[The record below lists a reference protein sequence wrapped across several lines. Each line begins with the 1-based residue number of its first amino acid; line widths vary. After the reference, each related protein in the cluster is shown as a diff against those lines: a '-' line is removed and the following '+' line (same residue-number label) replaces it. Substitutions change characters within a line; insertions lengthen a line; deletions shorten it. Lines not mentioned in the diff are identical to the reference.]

1 MSSTRGNI
9 EELFENLSERRDRR
23 ACPRTNSPLL
33 SYIDLGDGNG
43 GIALNIS
50 EGGLAIT
57 AAGTLFE
64 DYFPNIRFQLPKIT
78 GWIETSG
85 RVIWTSESKKGAG
98 ICFEGIT
105 EVDRQRIRHWISSKD
120 SGGEID
126 NGTSYDSEEK
136 HPSDSPRRKKEPR
149 KLEVLSEADEA
160 RFAAMFPSESTLQIA
175 RDHHGGQ
182 TEAEREIPER
192 TERNSPE
199 VVTNLLPD
207 AHRDREDLS
216 GRSFVQQNSQTTEGV
231 SKSDAEA
238 IASEHGDQESELD
251 SQDAEPASDEPYAD
265 NESADT
271 IVFPRR
277 RWIIDRADDS
287 LTPEELPTE
296 EHRIAHLEA
305 VNFLLDPDHTSSEE
319 YRVQAAVRDR
329 DEIDPAHV
337 GPSESPAMEEKTPG
351 EWILP
356 TWSDP
361 QEADWRQ
368 QFVWNGSGAA
378 AESAVPPVVEK
389 EAKPGNVYLIAGVI
403 LLVAAV
409 CFAGGLMV
417 GNGSVIRLL
426 GLDGAVVATN
436 PPAAAATSTE
446 PNSPKST
453 EISESATQQSKSDSA
468 TASRDVSSNSSTS
481 GLKDAGAAR
490 NETSGSNPDAAQSA
504 EAEDDQEAP
513 ANNRR
518 PQTRS
523 LAPSSGAG
531 SASGLKAESRA
542 RTEQTSPQPPTAAAA
557 APESGLRSQ
566 SQHNANTPNYSEAT
580 VDKPYSELQSPV
592 LVTPPDEKSG
602 PFRLAFPEAAVS
614 ASRTL
619 AISAQRFVSI
629 PVQAGP
635 ASGHRPE
642 RLQAGVLIYHLDPV
656 LPTSG
661 EEIGG
666 TVKVRAT
673 IGKGGDIV
681 DVRAISGPPS
691 LIPRVVRAVR
701 EWRYTVTLLDGQ
713 PLGAEEDVVV
723 EFRPKS

>member
-33 SYIDLGDGNG
+33 TYIDLGDGNG

-64 DYFPNIRFQLPKIT
+64 DYFPNLRFQLPKIT

-85 RVIWTSESKKGAG
+85 RVIWTSGSKKGAG

-105 EVDRQRIRHWISSKD
+105 EVDRQRNRQWISSKD

-126 NGTSYDSEEK
+126 NGTSYGSEEK
-136 HPSDSPRRKKEPR
+136 HPSDSARRKKEPR

-175 RDHHGGQ
+175 RDHHGEQ

-192 TERNSPE
+192 TEQNSPE
-199 VVTNLLPD
+199 VVKDVLPD
-207 AHRDREDLS
+207 RHRDREDVS
-216 GRSFVQQNSQTTEGV
+216 ARSFVEQNSQTTEGI
-231 SKSDAEA
+231 SELNAEA
-238 IASEHGDQESELD
+238 TASEHGDQESELD
-251 SQDAEPASDEPYAD
+251 SQDAEPASDEPSAD
-265 NESADT
+265 NEPADT

-277 RWIIDRADDS
+277 RWIIDRADDP

-296 EHRIAHLEA
+296 EHRIAQLEA
-305 VNFLLDPDHTSSEE
+305 VNFLLDRDHTSSEE
-319 YRVQAAVRDR
+319 YRVQASVPHR
-329 DEIDPAHV
+329 DEIAPAQV
-337 GPSESPAMEEKTPG
+337 GPSASPPREEKTPG
-351 EWILP
+351 EWTLP
-356 TWSDP
+356 TLSYP

-378 AESAVPPVVEK
+378 AESAVPGVVEK
-389 EAKPGNVYLIAGVI
+389 VPKPSNVYLIAGVI

-417 GNGSVIRLL
+417 GSGSVIRLL

-436 PPAAAATSTE
+436 PPAAAATSRE

-453 EISESATQQSKSDSA
+453 ETLESATQQSKNDSS
-468 TASRDVSSNSSTS
+468 TASRDGSSNSSAS
-481 GLKDAGAAR
+481 SLKDAGAAR
-490 NETSGSNPDAAQSA
+490 NETSGSNPDATQSA
-504 EAEDDQEAP
+504 EAEDDQETP

-518 PQTRS
+518 PQARG
-523 LAPSSGAG
+523 LAPSSGVG

-542 RTEQTSPQPPTAAAA
+542 RAEQSSPQPPTAAA
-557 APESGLRSQ
+557 APESGLRSP
-566 SQHNANTPNYSEAT
+566 SQQNSSTPNYYEAT

-629 PVQAGP
+629 PVQVGP

-642 RLQAGVLIYHLDPV
+642 RLQAGVLIYHVDPV

>member
-23 ACPRTNSPLL
+23 ACPRTNSPRLT
-33 SYIDLGDGNG
+33 YIDLGDGNG

-64 DYFPNIRFQLPKIT
+64 DYFPNIRFQLPKVT

-85 RVIWTSESKKGAG
+85 RVIWTSGSKKGAG
-98 ICFEGIT
+98 ICFEGLT
-105 EVDRQRIRHWISSKD
+105 EVDRERIRHWISSKD
-120 SGGEID
+120 LGGEID
-126 NGTSYDSEEK
+126 DRTTYDCEEK
-136 HPSDSPRRKKEPR
+136 HPSDSARRKKEPR
-149 KLEVLSEADEA
+149 KLEVLNEADEA

-175 RDHHGGQ
+175 RDHHGEE
-182 TEAEREIPER
+182 TEAEREVPER
-192 TERNSPE
+192 TEQNSQE
-199 VVTNLLPD
+199 VVKDLLPD

-216 GRSFVQQNSQTTEGV
+216 ARSFVEQNSQTREGI
-231 SKSDAEA
+231 SESNAEVTP
-238 IASEHGDQESELD
+238 SEHAAQESELD
-251 SQDAEPASDEPYAD
+251 SHDAAPASDEPSAN

-271 IVFPRR
+271 VVFPRR
-277 RWIIDRADDS
+277 RWIIDRPDDS
-287 LTPEELPTE
+287 LRPEELPTE
-296 EHRIAHLEA
+296 DQRIAQLQA
-305 VNFLLDPDHTSSEE
+305 VDFLLDRDHTSSEE
-319 YRVQAAVRDR
+319 NRVQASLPDR
-329 DEIDPAHV
+329 DGVAPAHV
-337 GPSESPAMEEKTPG
+337 GPSESPSMEEKTPG
-351 EWILP
+351 EWTLP
-356 TWSDP
+356 TFTYP

-368 QFVWNGSGAA
+368 QFVWNRSGPA

-389 EAKPGNVYLIAGVI
+389 VPEASNIYLIAGVI

-417 GNGSVIRLL
+417 GSGSVIKLL
-426 GLDGAVVATN
+426 GLDGAVVVTN
-436 PPAAAATSTE
+436 PPAGAATSTA

-453 EISESATQQSKSDSA
+453 ETLESATQQSKNDSSR
-468 TASRDVSSNSSTS
+468 ASRDGSSNSSTS

-490 NETSGSNPDAAQSA
+490 NETSRSNPGAAQSA
-504 EAEDDQEAP
+504 EAEDEQETP

-518 PQTRS
+518 PQARS
-523 LAPSSGAG
+523 LAPSSAG
-531 SASGLKAESRA
+531 SSSDLKAESRA
-542 RTEQTSPQPPTAAAA
+542 RTEQTSPQAPAAVAA
-557 APESGLRSQ
+557 APESS
-566 SQHNANTPNYSEAT
+566 TPNYSEAT

-592 LVTPPDEKSG
+592 LVTPADEKSG

-635 ASGHRPE
+635 ASSHRPE
-642 RLQAGVLIYHLDPV
+642 RLQAGVLIYHVDPV

-673 IGKGGDIV
+673 IGKGGDV
-681 DVRAISGPPS
+681 VEVRAISGPPS